1 MGRIHGEY
9 MVNLQD
15 FGELWDR
22 EPSKM
27 KTWYKSRWI
36 ALGSQPSA
44 AVSEWVSEWVGG
56 WVGEWVS
63 EWVSEWGSQEA
74 WSTMIGMRSNN
85 STNLLSSD
93 IYQMAADRKNPFAL
107 LRRWPEP
114 PGKPR
119 NSMTSPDFHL
129 NLKLDP
135 TPEMQKWES
144 MHLYSC
150 VYNM

>member
-1 MGRIHGEY
+1 MFMY
-9 MVNLQD
+9 
-15 FGELWDR
+15 
-22 EPSKM
+22 
-27 KTWYKSRWI
+27 
-36 ALGSQPSA
+36 
-44 AVSEWVSEWVGG
+44 SEWVRVWVSDVSVVCVSEGCESEWSEWSEVKWSE

-63 EWVSEWGSQEA
+63 AVGEVGEVGGEWVSEWGSQEA